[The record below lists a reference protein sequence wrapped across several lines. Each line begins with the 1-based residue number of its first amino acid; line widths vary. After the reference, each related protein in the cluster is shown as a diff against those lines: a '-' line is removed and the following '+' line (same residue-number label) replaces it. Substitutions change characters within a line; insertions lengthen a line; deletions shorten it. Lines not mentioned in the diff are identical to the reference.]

1 MVHLFKDQLGLPHSM
16 AATGWCRTFHTEARA
31 SGDRSGRCRSQS
43 LRPEPRHWLPVTPTI
58 PVGQSSPR
66 ATQTQ
71 GRVKLAKSWPT
82 LNMLIKIIGNSVGAC
97 SSLFLLSC
105 ALEPCW
111 GRLLSQLRLQS
122 VGPLPRSQCG
132 RRKVMGRRGP
142 PQRAPACAHQVLWLV
157 PGCSFRLLLCTS
169 ASPSSKPDAF
179 KGSLQE

>member
-1 MVHLFKDQLGLPHSM
+1 MGLRLPALKPRL
-16 AATGWCRTFHTEARA
+16 AAAGGC
-31 SGDRSGRCRSQS
+31 
-43 LRPEPRHWLPVTPTI
+43 
-58 PVGQSSPR
+58 GQSHQPLTGPLPGPFLGFPIPLPSRLPIFHFCFFQASPP
-66 ATQTQ
+66 
-71 GRVKLAKSWPT
+71 LS
-82 LNMLIKIIGNSVGAC
+82 LFLSCYFLLSC